1 MSRNKLKSRL
11 ENLDDIYFLPL
22 LSSAAAL
29 KLHGRFRNIL
39 VFLKD
44 IKYSKVEIYEALLQL
59 YLFTG
64 FPNAL
69 VSLKIANEYFNFGN
83 NKVYTDDNIDFK
95 VVGEKYCKRIYGEK
109 YPKLINNVE
118 SFSSE
123 LSRWLVSEGYGKVL
137 SRKQLSLKKRELS
150 IISVLCCLKFDSQ
163 LFSHI
168 NGAYRLGVSIK
179 VIENVIKNLG
189 LLGKNSYRDFG
200 LKALKRYKD
209 QKEIS

>member
-1 MSRNKLKSRL
+1 MPHNKLKSRL
-11 ENLDDIYFLPL
+11 ENLDNIYLLPL

-29 KLHGRFRNIL
+29 KLHGKFREIL
-39 VFLKD
+39 VFLKN
-44 IKYSKVEIYEALLQL
+44 IKYSKTEIYEALLQL

-69 VSLKIANEYFNFGN
+69 VSLRIASEYFNFGN
-83 NKVYTDDNIDFK
+83 KKAYSGDNLDFK
-95 VVGEKYCKRIYGEK
+95 AVGEKYCKRIYGDK

-118 SFSSE
+118 NFSSE

-150 IISVLCCLKFDSQ
+150 IISVLACQKFDSQ

-168 NGAYRLGVSIK
+168 NGAYRLGVNIK
-179 VIENVIKNLG
+179 IIENVITNLE
-189 LLGKNSYRDFG
+189 LIGKNSRRDYG
-200 LKALKRYKD
+200 LKILARFKS
-209 QKEIS
+209 QKML